1 MCMTCYLLKYV
12 IEIDILSNNV
22 FNYVKPCKYYLKDY
36 CVECLLEWNLIVLAY
51 DHIGMATLPSIK
63 RKIWFDATVAICTLD
78 VVGFFAC

>member
-12 IEIDILSNNV
+12 MKIDILSNNDSTS
-22 FNYVKPCKYYLKDY
+22 NYYLKYY
-36 CVECLLEWNLIVLAY
+36 CIECLLKWNLIVLAY
-51 DHIGMATLPSIK
+51 DHIGKATLPSIK